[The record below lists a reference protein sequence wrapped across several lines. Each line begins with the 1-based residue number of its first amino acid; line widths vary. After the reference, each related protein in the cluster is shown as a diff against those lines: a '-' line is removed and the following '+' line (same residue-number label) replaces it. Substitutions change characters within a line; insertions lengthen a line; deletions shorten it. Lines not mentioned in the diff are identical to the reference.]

1 MVDVRFMVGGGGVW
15 PLYWPGGGA
24 DGGGANDGGLCGA
37 LGTDPAVFVRCTLS
51 GPVKPW
57 PGAGGPGKY
66 DPDVGWGA
74 NEACSGLLYCA
85 AC

>member
-1 MVDVRFMVGGGGVW
+1 MAGGGGVW

-24 DGGGANDGGLCGA
+24 DGGGAKDGGLCDA
-37 LGTDPAVFVRCTLS
+37 LG

-66 DPDVGWGA
+66 APDVG
-74 NEACSGLLYCA
+74 
-85 AC
+85 

>member
-1 MVDVRFMVGGGGVW
+1 
-15 PLYWPGGGA
+15 
-24 DGGGANDGGLCGA
+24 
-37 LGTDPAVFVRCTLS
+37 VFVRCTLG